1 MSQVK
6 ECLVCKTSSTEIP
19 VTKFY
24 YQESEFFICPQ
35 HMPVIIHNPQQL
47 IGLLEGADKFKGV

>member
-6 ECLVCKTSSTEIP
+6 SCLLCKTSSSDIP

-24 YQESEFFICPQ
+24 YQDSEFYICPQ
-35 HMPVIIHNPQQL
+35 HMPVIIHNQKDL
-47 IGLLEGADKFKGV
+47 KGLLDGADNFEGA

>member
-1 MSQVK
+1 MSTERK
-6 ECLVCKTSSTEIP
+6 CLVCDTPSTEVP

-24 YQESEFFICPQ
+24 YKESEFYICPQ

-47 IGLLEGADKFKGV
+47 IGLLPDADKLQKG

>member
-1 MSQVK
+1 MSETK
-6 ECLVCKTSSTEIP
+6 ACLVCKKTSAEIP

-24 YQESEFFICPQ
+24 YKNDEFHICPQ

-47 IGLLEGADKFKGV
+47 VGLLDGADTFEGV